1 MVRGDRSNLE
11 TYSNIP
17 KDVYQHD
24 MADALDEKRI
34 RLGHEEKTFPYP
46 GLWNVILWVI
56 SPA

>member
-11 TYSNIP
+11 TYSKIP

-24 MADALDEKRI
+24 MADALDEKPI
-34 RLGHEEKTFPYP
+34 CLGHEEKTLPYP
-46 GLWNVILWVI
+46 GLLNVILLFI